1 MIDGVGSARESAL
14 IFEGGTGA
22 EPRRILII
30 GGVAGGASCAAR
42 LRRLSET
49 AQIQVFDRG
58 HHVSFA
64 NCGLPYYVGDVI
76 QHEEDLLVATPELFA
91 NRFAID
97 IHCRT
102 EVTTIDRAARTIRV
116 RHVDSGQER
125 IEHYDALVL
134 ATGAAPIRPNLPGID
149 HPGIFAVR
157 TIPDSRRLRGWIEE
171 KNARHAVVVGGGF
184 IGLEMTEN
192 LVRRGVSVTLIERLS
207 HLMPALDAE
216 MATPLHCRLREE
228 GVDLRLQE
236 SVASFEDAG
245 GRLMV
250 HTDQG
255 HCVPADLVVLGIGV
269 KPETTL
275 ARSCGLELGDLGG
288 LRVDEQMRT
297 NDPAI
302 WAVGDVVENHHVVTG
317 RPCLMPLAGPANRQG
332 RVAAD
337 SIYGRSTRF
346 RGVQGT
352 SVCGL
357 FGMTVAT
364 TGASESL
371 LRSCEIPYEKIYLH
385 PGHHVGY
392 YPGSHPIDVKMI
404 YAPETGRLL
413 GAQAVGWEGVDKR
426 IDVLATAL
434 QAGLS
439 VFDMEEVE
447 LCYAPQFGAAK
458 DPVNIAGMIA
468 ANALRGDAPISY
480 WEDDDSGQLLDVR
493 DPDEFCA
500 GHAPGAINIPLHRL
514 RERLSELEK
523 DQPVRVYCLVGQRA
537 YYATRLLRLNGFD
550 ARNITGGYKTYQQ
563 TQERCQD

>member
-1 MIDGVGSARESAL
+1 MNDSK
-14 IFEGGTGA
+14 
-22 EPRRILII
+22 RILII

-49 AQIQVFDRG
+49 ARIQVFDRG
-58 HHVSFA
+58 PHVSFA

-76 QHEEDLLVATPELFA
+76 QHEEDLLVATPDLFT

-102 EVTTIDRAARTIRV
+102 EVLTIDREAQVIRV
-116 RHVDSGQER
+116 RNLANGEER
-125 IEHYDALVL
+125 NEGYDALVI
-134 ATGAAPIRPNLPGID
+134 ATGASPIRPDLPGID
-149 HPGIFAVR
+149 HDGVFAVR
-157 TIPDSRRLRGWIEE
+157 TIPDSQRLRSWIEE
-171 KNARHAVVVGGGF
+171 KKARHAVVVGGGF

-192 LVRRGVSVTLIERLS
+192 LVRRGVSVTLVERLS

-236 SVASFEDAG
+236 SVSSFEEVGD
-245 GRLMV
+245 RLVV
-250 HTDQG
+250 HTDLG
-255 HCVPADLVVLGIGV
+255 HRVPADLVVLGIGV
-269 KPETTL
+269 RPETML
-275 ARSCGLELGDLGG
+275 AASCGLEVGQLGG
-288 LRVDEQMRT
+288 LRVDAQMRT

-302 WAVGDVVENHHVVTG
+302 WAVGDVVENHHIVTG

-337 SIYGRSTRF
+337 SIFGRPTRF

-371 LRSCEIPYEKIYLH
+371 LQSCEIPFEKLYLH

-392 YPGSHPIDVKMI
+392 YPGSRPIDVKLL
-404 YAPETGRLL
+404 YSPDDGRLL

-458 DPVNIAGMIA
+458 DPVNIAGMIG
-468 ANALRGDAPISY
+468 ANALRGDAPLAY
-480 WEDDDSGQLLDVR
+480 WGDEEGQLLDVR
-493 DPDEFCA
+493 DPDEFA
-500 GHAPGAINIPLHRL
+500 VGHAPGALHIPLHRL
-514 RERLSELEK
+514 RERLSELPK
-523 DQPVRVYCLVGQRA
+523 DQPLRVYCLVGQRA

-550 ARNITGGYKTYQQ
+550 ARNVTGGYKTYLQL
-563 TQERCQD
+563 QEQCED